1 MVVGITAFC
10 GLVIALVLSAIL
22 KAFDIASSPPRTVWQ
37 PVNVRH
43 RYANL
48 DEPEDPHHPA
58 TSASYAAG
66 ALFGRKP
73 WQEKLPGEAKWIRYL
88 RGFATLI
95 ILVVIAIY
103 GAYQAIL
110 KPIAEMGMVPSNE
123 FRGLYLDGTTF
134 SATNE
139 VVYNLVVAW
148 KSREGALKTFMDV
161 AVVDLFPQMEGSFNT
176 CSKSRRNSDFMARL
190 TGNEYEVVIFRCGA
204 TDP

>member
-1 MVVGITAFC
+1 MVNILYWKHSNDFSLAWFSKRMVVGITAFC

-73 WQEKLPGEAKWIRYL
+73 WQEKLPCVPLPSETSLLSTGLCKHRGEAL
-88 RGFATLI
+88 A
-95 ILVVIAIY
+95 
-103 GAYQAIL
+103 
-110 KPIAEMGMVPSNE
+110 P
-123 FRGLYLDGTTF
+123 FR
-134 SATNE
+134 
-139 VVYNLVVAW
+139 V
-148 KSREGALKTFMDV
+148 
-161 AVVDLFPQMEGSFNT
+161 
-176 CSKSRRNSDFMARL
+176 
-190 TGNEYEVVIFRCGA
+190 
-204 TDP
+204 